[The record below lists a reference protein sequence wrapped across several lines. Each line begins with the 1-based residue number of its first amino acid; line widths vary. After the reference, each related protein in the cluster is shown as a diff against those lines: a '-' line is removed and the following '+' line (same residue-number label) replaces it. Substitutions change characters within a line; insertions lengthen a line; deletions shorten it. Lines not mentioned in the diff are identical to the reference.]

1 VYFVY
6 TFMVM
11 SIFNSAVNFLFM
23 WCNLAYR
30 RQIYYLHEAMGVL
43 MSQCQMCNS
52 YFFQMQDIQRLSLEM
67 N

>member
-11 SIFNSAVNFLFM
+11 SIFNSVVNFLFM
-23 WCNLAYR
+23 WYNLVYR
-30 RQIYYLHEAMGVL
+30 RQICSLHKAMAVL
-43 MSQCQMCNS
+43 TSQCQMCNS
-52 YFFQMQDIQRLSLEM
+52 YFFQMQDIRRLTLVM